1 MKHPIEKYPIGYALL
16 VVAAV
21 ATIGVQ
27 HLLAQEAAA
36 ELPGYYLTIPWTE
49 GTAADALAQSRRV
62 ARFRWSRTALPQAK
76 TVILTPESSRR
87 GF

>member
-36 ELPGYYLTIPWTE
+36 
-49 GTAADALAQSRRV
+49 
-62 ARFRWSRTALPQAK
+62 
-76 TVILTPESSRR
+76 
-87 GF
+87 

>member
-49 GTAADALAQSRRV
+49 VPLPTRWPSPRRV